1 MPSAYLYKLVGI
13 PPPIE
18 YEAEKQEGQYLFLGP
33 LIDPILWILIA
44 VFIVI
49 CICVCAQMNYA
60 RQQRNSYLSSDIQE
74 ETHL

>member
-1 MPSAYLYKLVGI
+1 MPSAYLYELVGL
-13 PPPIE
+13 PPHIE
-18 YEAEKQEGQYLFLGP
+18 YKSEKLEGQYLFLGP
-33 LIDPILWILIA
+33 LIDPMIWILIA

-60 RQQRNSYLSSDIQE
+60 RQQRNSYLSSNIQE